1 MLLYLNFFVEVRGS
15 CADVDGGVE
24 DRRSSEVELDE
35 GCDVS
40 SVLMCSD
47 VYWCCQVV

>member
-1 MLLYLNFFVEVRGS
+1 MFSYVVVFDFFFVEVRGS

-24 DRRSSEVELDE
+24 DLRSSEVELDE

-47 VYWCCQVV
+47 V